1 MVAGLIWTAIAVVIV
16 IIIIVVLL
24 KLVFAVIAIAPAAL
38 EQQHL
43 QPIFSEALPLSI
55 KPDYTMTYVS
65 VAEME
70 PHI

>member
-1 MVAGLIWTAIAVVIV
+1 MVAGLIWTAVAVVIV

-24 KLVFAVIAIAPAAL
+24 KLVFAVIAIGPAAL

-43 QPIFSEALPLSI
+43 QPIFSKSPPLSI
-55 KPDYTMTYVS
+55 TPDYTMAYVS
-65 VAEME
+65 VGEIK

>member
-1 MVAGLIWTAIAVVIV
+1 MVAGLIWTAIVVVIV

-24 KLVFAVIAIAPAAL
+24 KLVFAVIAIGPAAL

-43 QPIFSEALPLSI
+43 QPIFSGAPPLSI

-65 VAEME
+65 VGEIK